1 MGFKRK
7 LLAKS
12 FYCGLGE
19 LSVVRECSVNTGQ
32 MLMCVSL
39 LQMKRDAVVEEVIA
53 GRGVIDFRLNK
64 LVLAQVNRH

>member
-1 MGFKRK
+1 M
-7 LLAKS
+7 
-12 FYCGLGE
+12 
-19 LSVVRECSVNTGQ
+19 VRWCFVNTGQ